1 MNRESPNISCLERGR
16 NGARPLLS
24 PSAAKGPCADAQ
36 EPSFRSYFVEENREN
51 QKGKA
56 SKPKV
61 KLATKSSHA
70 AYFMPMLESFA
81 EHDVLN
87 EVIKSRVVK
96 SCDILDSG
104 VPLFPNDF
112 RQKTSV
118 AEVFSRFDSLS
129 PEELEGQQEAVE
141 GLAGRI
147 VSLRSFGKVIFFQFG
162 IKCRTMKIIFSY
174 NIFS

>member
-1 MNRESPNISCLERGR
+1 M
-16 NGARPLLS
+16 
-24 PSAAKGPCADAQ
+24 
-36 EPSFRSYFVEENREN
+36 EENREN

-104 VPLFPNDF
+104 VPLFPMISGRKRPLPKF
-112 RQKTSV
+112 SAGLTASV
-118 AEVFSRFDSLS
+118 
-129 PEELEGQQEAVE
+129 PK
-141 GLAGRI
+141 
-147 VSLRSFGKVIFFQFG
+147 SLRGS
-162 IKCRTMKIIFSY
+162 R
-174 NIFS
+174 NP

>member
-1 MNRESPNISCLERGR
+1 M
-16 NGARPLLS
+16 
-24 PSAAKGPCADAQ
+24 
-36 EPSFRSYFVEENREN
+36 EENREN

-87 EVIKSRVVK
+87 EVNKSRVVK

-118 AEVFSRFDSLS
+118 A
-129 PEELEGQQEAVE
+129 
-141 GLAGRI
+141 
-147 VSLRSFGKVIFFQFG
+147 
-162 IKCRTMKIIFSY
+162 
-174 NIFS
+174 